1 MLNHKVF
8 GRPLFLLPV
17 KVLWMMSFSRLLC
30 GASFGHQNC
39 ATFWS
44 SHLLTVFT
52 YSTFLGEH
60 YYVIRSHYG
69 IGRPSVISLG
79 RCCALPGGWNFRQ
92 YFCTM

>member
-52 YSTFLGEH
+52 YSTFLG
-60 YYVIRSHYG
+60 IRYTFALWHRS
-69 IGRPSVISLG
+69 SV
-79 RCCALPGGWNFRQ
+79 CHLPMTLLRLTWGVKFSAIFL
-92 YFCTM
+92 YHVD